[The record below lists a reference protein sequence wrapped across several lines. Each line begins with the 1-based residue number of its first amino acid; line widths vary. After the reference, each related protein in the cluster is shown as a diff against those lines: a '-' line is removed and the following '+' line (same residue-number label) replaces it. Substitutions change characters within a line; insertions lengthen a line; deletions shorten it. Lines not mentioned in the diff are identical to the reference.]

1 VARRRFT
8 VKPSVGTLCRDKLG
22 SLKFV
27 VTAVD
32 DRFVYVVRADTPK
45 KHQTK
50 MRSGIVSFGDFERD
64 WMSL

>member
-1 VARRRFT
+1 
-8 VKPSVGTLCRDKLG
+8 
-22 SLKFV
+22 